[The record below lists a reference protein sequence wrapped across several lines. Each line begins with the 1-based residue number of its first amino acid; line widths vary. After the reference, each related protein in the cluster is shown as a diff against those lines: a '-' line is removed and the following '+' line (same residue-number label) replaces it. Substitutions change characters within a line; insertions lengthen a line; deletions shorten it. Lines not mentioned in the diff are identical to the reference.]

1 MCELPRFLQG
11 PRTIRE
17 IEMKTNPKQQPPC
30 PWSPQGDGPNCGLS
44 LSQGRGR
51 EAGHT
56 GRPEVGGHCSGRK
69 AAAGEEGRRV
79 GVTSRPASQ
88 VPTDDTLH
96 PRKEAAL
103 SATHSWAASRR
114 RCKAAPPSAGSPR
127 GGPGRWGCT
136 AGRGPGPAL
145 ELSPWAGLRRRRRSW
160 RPGLSQLDLLTRRH
174 AHPGPSQ
181 ALVPPHTPTPS
192 SAQQLPKAQW
202 VPLTGPG

>member
-1 MCELPRFLQG
+1 MPLVPPGGWAQLRPQLVSGQG
-11 PRTIRE
+11 EGGWAHR
-17 IEMKTNPKQQPPC
+17 QA
-30 PWSPQGDGPNCGLS
+30 
-44 LSQGRGR
+44 GR
-51 EAGHT
+51 
-56 GRPEVGGHCSGRK
+56 GGHCSGRK